1 MIVYTLKCENN
12 HGFEEWFTSMAA
24 FDAMTAAGKLAC
36 PECDSTVVVKAPM
49 APSVSGSK
57 ESQYDR
63 CQSMAEAPPCAQACG
78 GGCMPR

>member
-12 HGFEEWFTSMAA
+12 HGFEEWFTSMGA
-24 FDAMTAAGKLAC
+24 FDALAAAGKLAC
-36 PECDSTVVVKAPM
+36 PECDSSRVEKAPM

-63 CQSMAEAPPCAQACG
+63 CQAMAEAPPCAQACG
-78 GGCMPR
+78 GSCLPR